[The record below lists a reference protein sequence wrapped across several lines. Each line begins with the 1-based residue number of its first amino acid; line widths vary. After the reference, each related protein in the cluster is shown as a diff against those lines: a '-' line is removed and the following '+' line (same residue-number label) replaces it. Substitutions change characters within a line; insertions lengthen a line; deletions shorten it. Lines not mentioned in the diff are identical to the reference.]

1 MKRLLNIEWNKIF
14 YYKSARIFTILY
26 FALLIVLGVIL
37 AYIKPNIG
45 GVELDISQLGFFNFP
60 NIWQNIA
67 YVVAI
72 GKIFIAV
79 IIIMNVTNEYS
90 NRTIKQNLIDGLSKK
105 EFLYSKVLTNL
116 VFAVVS
122 TVFVFVISLVLGLLF
137 SKTQDDSVFKGI
149 EFVGAYFLKLSFF
162 FSFCLFLSFL
172 LRKSAFA
179 LLGLFVWW
187 VFEGI
192 VGTVEVVIKLA
203 INNGTIDPEGFFLS
217 NFLPLNSASKLIDF
231 PKIQLEGFITGESI
245 FVYTSVDWMF
255 VAASVIYTVLFTW
268 LSYQLLKKRDL

>member
-26 FALLIVLGVIL
+26 FILLAVLGVIL
-37 AYIKPNIG
+37 AYIKPKIG
-45 GVELDISQLGFFNFP
+45 GVELDIVQLGFFNFP

-90 NRTIKQNLIDGLSKK
+90 NRTLKQNLIDGLSKK
-105 EFLYSKVLTNL
+105 EFLHSKVLTNL
-116 VFAVVS
+116 FFAIVS
-122 TVFVFVISLVLGLLF
+122 TIFVFVISLILGLVF
-137 SKTQDDSVFKGI
+137 STTQTSTFKGI

-162 FSFCLFLSFL
+162 FSFCLFLALL

-192 VGTVEVVIKLA
+192 VGIIEVVIKMA
-203 INNGTIDPEGFFLS
+203 GNKGTIDPEGFFLS
-217 NFLPLNSASKLIDF
+217 NFLPLKSASGLIDF
-231 PKIQLEGFITGESI
+231 PKIQIEGFITGESVFI
-245 FVYTSVDWMF
+245 YTSVNWIF
-255 VAASVIYTVLFTW
+255 VTASVIYTVLFTW
-268 LSYQLLKKRDL
+268 LSYKLLKKRDL

>member
-1 MKRLLNIEWNKIF
+1 MKRLLSIEWSKIF

-26 FALLIVLGVIL
+26 FVLLAILGVVL
-37 AYIKPNIG
+37 AFIKPEIG
-45 GVELDISQLGFFNFP
+45 GIELDIAQLGFFNFP
-60 NIWQNIA
+60 DIWQNIA

-105 EFLYSKVLTNL
+105 EFLQSKIMTNL
-116 VFAVVS
+116 IFAVVS
-122 TVFVFVISLVLGLLF
+122 TVFVYVISLILGFVF
-137 SKTQDDSVFKGI
+137 SKTQDSLFKGV

-187 VFEGI
+187 VFEVIIGI
-192 VGTVEVVIKLA
+192 VEVVIKLSL
-203 INNGTIDPEGFFLS
+203 NNGKIDPEGFFYT
-217 NFLPLNSASKLIDF
+217 NFLPLKSASRLIDF
-231 PKIQLEGFITGESI
+231 PKIQVEGFVTGESI
-245 FVYTSVDWMF
+245 FVYTTVNWMF
-255 VAASVIYTVLFTW
+255 VITSLIYTGVFIW
-268 LSYQLLKKRDL
+268 LSYRILKKRDL

>member
-1 MKRLLNIEWNKIF
+1 MKRLLSIEWSKIF

-26 FALLIVLGVIL
+26 FVLLAILGVVL
-37 AYIKPNIG
+37 AFIKPEIG
-45 GVELDISQLGFFNFP
+45 GIELDIAQLGFFNFP
-60 NIWQNIA
+60 DIWQNIA

-72 GKIFIAV
+72 GKIFLAV

-105 EFLYSKVLTNL
+105 EFLQSKIMTNL
-116 VFAVVS
+116 IFAVVS
-122 TVFVFVISLVLGLLF
+122 TVFVFIISLILGLIF
-137 SKTQDDSVFKGI
+137 SKNQDSLFKGV

-192 VGTVEVVIKLA
+192 IGIVEVVIKLSL
-203 INNGTIDPEGFFLS
+203 NNGTVDPEGFFYS
-217 NFLPLNSASKLIDF
+217 NFLPLKSASRLIDF
-231 PKIQLEGFITGESI
+231 PRIQVEGFVTGESI
-245 FVYTSVDWMF
+245 FVYTTVNWMF
-255 VAASVIYTVLFTW
+255 VVISLIYTGF
-268 LSYQLLKKRDL
+268 LSGCHTGF